1 MSEKPSRP
9 ALFSLAL
16 IFLFGGMLF
25 NFPQFSFAQL
35 AESISAPEQTALN
48 ADLGTGKAVLTGQDG
63 HYIGKILINTSVAKA
78 WKVLTDYSNFPKFLP
93 SVTSIKILEITGN
106 TKVYEQTNVVQVLF
120 FSQTSKVTIA
130 ATEVNPSLITFQ
142 MRAGESI
149 KSLKGSWQIEAIAPN
164 QVLITN
170 LVNVEPSASTPSS
183 LFYSIYRESL
193 IKTLTALKQ
202 ETERRDSLQN

>member
-1 MSEKPSRP
+1 MSKNISRP
-9 ALFSLAL
+9 ATFSLAL
-16 IFLFGGMLF
+16 IFLFGGVLF
-25 NFPQFSFAQL
+25 NFPQFSIAQVS
-35 AESISAPEQTALN
+35 ESISEQEQTSLN
-48 ADLGTGKAVLTGQDG
+48 MGNAVLTGQDG
-63 HYIGKILINTSVAKA
+63 HYIGKILINASMAKA

-93 SVTSIKILEITGN
+93 SVTSIKILESKSN

-130 ATEVNPSLITFQ
+130 ATEVYPNLITFQ
-142 MRAGESI
+142 MRAAESI

-170 LVNVEPSASTPSS
+170 QVNVEPSASTPSS
-183 LFYSIYRESL
+183 LFFSIYRESL

-202 ETERRDSLQN
+202 ETEKRESIKN